1 MRFFWGCSL
10 ALTWLS
16 CSSEIV
22 ASEIMASASYAQS
35 SVAGNANLIQ
45 TASPTAATALARK
58 HRKPAPPVVH
68 DEIQNKTVVPEGGAK
83 EPPEQI
89 APGLSPEEREHER
102 REAEQWLSATDNDL
116 RILADRHLSPP
127 RQDSVKQVRFYLADA
142 RSALKE
148 GDFKRAHTL
157 ALKAHLLTDDMVKH

>member
-1 MRFFWGCSL
+1 M
-10 ALTWLS
+10 
-16 CSSEIV
+16 CSSETV
-22 ASEIMASASYAQS
+22 GSASYAQS
-35 SVAGNANLIQ
+35 TALKNASPSQ
-45 TASPTAATALARK
+45 TAPSRAAPAPVKK

-68 DEIQNKTVVPEGGAK
+68 DESQNKTVVPEGGAK

-89 APGLSPEEREHER
+89 APGLAPEEREHER
-102 REAEQWLSATDNDL
+102 REAEQWLSATDGDL
-116 RILADRHLSPP
+116 KILADRHLSPP